1 MLLWCCCRYATRP
14 FAYFRTWRKNRPIL
28 KAAKARGTPLHPSST
43 ELFQTKPFTPYIF
56 FDAATP
62 GIHHSLE
69 AFTVISMGLTIGFF
83 VSYDGETGG
92 GVQMVAA
99 GWGCFLAWRG
109 LECLWETWEES
120 VSYLEKSKNGKG
132 VGRGREMSA
141 SSFAGGDRRGHEV
154 V

>member
-1 MLLWCCCRYATRP
+1 MDLY
-14 FAYFRTWRKNRPIL
+14 K
-28 KAAKARGTPLHPSST
+28 T
-43 ELFQTKPFTPYIF
+43 EPFTPYIF

-69 AFTVISMGLTIGFF
+69 AFTVISMGLTISFF

-92 GVQMVAA
+92 GMQMVAA

-120 VSYLEKSKNGKG
+120 VSYLDKSGKG
-132 VGRGREMSA
+132 WSGRQEMSA

>member
-1 MLLWCCCRYATRP
+1 LLLWCFCRYATRP
-14 FAYFRTWRKNRPIL
+14 FAYFRTWRKNRPVL
-28 KAAKARGTPLHPSST
+28 KSVKARGTKVKPDSMDLYKT
-43 ELFQTKPFTPYIF
+43 EPFTPYIF

-69 AFTVISMGLTIGFF
+69 AFTVISMGLTISFF

-92 GVQMVAA
+92 GMQMVAA

-120 VSYLEKSKNGKG
+120 VSLLEKSKSGKG
-132 VGRGREMSA
+132 GGRGREMSV